1 MAQKELFMFILA
13 EFTGDLK
20 DNCIENLLPHIY
32 GIRFLG
38 IKIHF
43 VKGKFS
49 DIYEVKKRERI
60 AQ

>member
-1 MAQKELFMFILA
+1 MFIL
-13 EFTGDLK
+13 EEKTGDLK
-20 DNCIENLLPHIY
+20 DNFIENLMPHIN

-49 DIYEVKKRERI
+49 DMFEVKKRERI

>member
-1 MAQKELFMFILA
+1 MFILA
-13 EFTGDLK
+13 ELTGDLK
-20 DNCIENLLPHIY
+20 DNCIENLLPFIY

-49 DIYEVKKRERI
+49 DMFEVKKRERI
-60 AQ
+60 AH